1 MITRCKSGNTFTFNM
16 LLQRFVKMAVE
27 NTCLVCRVPLD
38 NSQEDFSALKS
49 ATDHEAFKSK
59 A

>member
-16 LLQRFVKMAVE
+16 LLQRFVKMAVK
-27 NTCLVCRVPLD
+27 NTCLVCRVPFN
-38 NSQEDFSALKS
+38 NSREDFSAPKS
-49 ATDHEAFKSK
+49 ATDHQAFKSK